1 MRIAGCVGMKTTLLT
16 LAVALGL
23 GALAGCD
30 RAPEERSTSA
40 TSSSGVTSA
49 PATPKADTPTTPAN
63 VGQPQSQAEKR
74 EGANPVQQQVDPK
87 QAEQH
92 RDFKM
97 QGDAAGPKSRDTQ
110 PKGGG

>member
-1 MRIAGCVGMKTTLLT
+1 MKTTLLS
-16 LAVALGL
+16 LATALAL

-30 RAPEERSTSA
+30 RTPEERSTSA
-40 TSSSGVTSA
+40 TSSSGASA
-49 PATPKADTPTTPAN
+49 PPANTPSTPAN
-63 VGQPQSQAEKR
+63 VGQPQSQGEKR

-87 QAEQH
+87 EAVQH

-110 PKGGG
+110 PKSGG

>member
-1 MRIAGCVGMKTTLLT
+1 MKTTILS
-16 LAVALGL
+16 LATALAL

-30 RAPEERSTSA
+30 RTPEQRANPTPPSTSA
-40 TSSSGVTSA
+40 ASSGSTAA
-49 PATPKADTPTTPAN
+49 PSTPQANTPTTPAN
-63 VGQPQSQAEKR
+63 IGQAQSQGEKK

-87 QAEQH
+87 QPEQH

-110 PKGGG
+110 PKSGG